1 MMASVA
7 PQGANASPSPLR
19 HKCVLQWN
27 CRGLATKVGEL
38 QSRLRMGTLQAW
50 ALLLQE
56 TNSMPRIK
64 GFTAYSSPT
73 IPDRR
78 CSNAS
83 GPPGK
88 VAVYV
93 ATCYPQTQVPLVSW
107 CSAWQEVV
115 AVLVRLPRTDVILVS
130 CYVRPY
136 SGSAPRLRMGWLA
149 HLRRTYPGCPVLV

>member
-1 MMASVA
+1 
-7 PQGANASPSPLR
+7 
-19 HKCVLQWN
+19 
-27 CRGLATKVGEL
+27 
-38 QSRLRMGTLQAW
+38 MGTLQAW

-56 TNSMPRIK
+56 TNTMPRNK

-149 HLRRTYPGCPVLV
+149 HLRRTYPGRPVLVGGDFNAPHEAWGYPSSSARGVAVLDTFTSQQFVLLNAPHI